1 MYLAVRDMSGVE
13 GSITLPS
20 VSGELD
26 GGPLRTGLVNAK
38 SLLAVVVRVAC
49 SLIFAGI
56 FYTGWMAVA
65 IGAFKGGIDSVVVEV
80 VLWLCAPVVTGAG
93 FAVGVALLE
102 LLPDARRS
110 KFVDIYKW
118 SFIGCAVGAGVVLP
132 FGPMLIVFGM
142 FVLGTASVTLR
153 EFVRMR
159 RA

>member
-1 MYLAVRDMSGVE
+1 VSGVE
-13 GSITLPS
+13 GFNALRS

-26 GGPLRTGLVNAK
+26 GGPLRIGLLNAK

-65 IGAFKGGIDSVVVEV
+65 IGAFKRGIDSVVVEV
-80 VLWLCAPVVTGAG
+80 VVWLCAPVVTGAG
-93 FAVGVALLE
+93 FAVGVEFFQLLSG
-102 LLPDARRS
+102 AGRS

-118 SFIGCAVGAGVVLP
+118 SLIGCAVGAGAVFP

-142 FVLGTASVTLR
+142 LVLGTASVTLR
-153 EFVRMR
+153 EFVRMK

>member
-1 MYLAVRDMSGVE
+1 MTREDGRGTRNDR
-13 GSITLPS
+13 GSS
-20 VSGELD
+20 
-26 GGPLRTGLVNAK
+26 RTGTVNAK
-38 SLLAVVVRVAC
+38 LLLLVVVRVVC

-65 IGAFKGGIDSVVVEV
+65 IAAFKAEIDSIVVKA

-93 FAVGVALLE
+93 FAVGVALFE
-102 LLPDARRS
+102 LLPGARRS

-118 SFIGCAVGAGVVLP
+118 SLIGCAIGAGIVLP

-153 EFVRMR
+153 EFR
-159 RA
+159 RTKIA